1 LDIKLEDYSLQAVT
15 EGTDALGEAVVKV
28 SYEGK
33 MYTGRG
39 LSTDIVES
47 SINAYLGAVNKVL
60 DDQKGDE
67 K

>member
-1 LDIKLEDYSLQAVT
+1 
-15 EGTDALGEAVVKV
+15 
-28 SYEGK
+28 